1 MAGSNDI
8 VSRFRNME
16 VEKDTDT
23 PSERISNYLMNST
36 QLSRSQLEKD
46 VYKLASQGNDV
57 FHNKTIKRLD
67 KDTNDIYW
75 WFGKIHGLENI
86 AFVPDEELA
95 RTNGNPVKL
104 QELVMKA
111 RRSGPPAKNFD
122 GLISQ
127 AMDNMARYKQVI
139 NQMTLNRSDRTKL
152 LALPF
157 FTQRRT
163 QGPAPKKGMWQYDY
177 FTELAGGKDWHHYDG
192 MEYDNEKKITAYNF
206 EKFLPASYLEHVDT
220 SSPQFRKDLKMATLL
235 QKTEYEK
242 HTELKKNYRNLMNV
256 LSYMNEDEGRSFV
269 HLLKSKNNDY
279 LNDIHGGKLEDMLSK
294 LAEEEGYAAKN
305 DYFLRKT
312 KLDYMKKD
320 DYPIEK
326 TKVKDL
332 FKNARAF
339 KERFTTEIGIYDTLP
354 RMIDYEKRHV
364 QEFIRN
370 ATGPF
375 LALRNEIG
383 LDMTG
388 RLSTAFLR
396 AKDLKEVKEEW
407 CDDPILD
414 HGFYYR
420 FNTQFLNLNM
430 TDHEDVF
437 VGPGEIK
444 QSGGKI
450 PQSHIDHV
458 KTRPFFD
465 FYNNTETNA
474 FELIEDLSDFEP
486 RLNFWRS
493 TYEEENL
500 APDEDDD
507 DDDEEE
513 DDDEEGQ
520 EEEEEE
526 EEGGA
531 DRRKDIGPKNFVD
544 YELTHNRLI
553 HEVHFSL
560 FSLRSLSLSLSR
572 PFSIDLSRS

>member
-1 MAGSNDI
+1 
-8 VSRFRNME
+8 
-16 VEKDTDT
+16 
-23 PSERISNYLMNST
+23 
-36 QLSRSQLEKD
+36 
-46 VYKLASQGNDV
+46 
-57 FHNKTIKRLD
+57 
-67 KDTNDIYW
+67 
-75 WFGKIHGLENI
+75 
-86 AFVPDEELA
+86 
-95 RTNGNPVKL
+95 
-104 QELVMKA
+104 
-111 RRSGPPAKNFD
+111 
-122 GLISQ
+122 
-127 AMDNMARYKQVI
+127 
-139 NQMTLNRSDRTKL
+139 
-152 LALPF
+152 
-157 FTQRRT
+157 
-163 QGPAPKKGMWQYDY
+163 
-177 FTELAGGKDWHHYDG
+177 
-192 MEYDNEKKITAYNF
+192 
-206 EKFLPASYLEHVDT
+206 
-220 SSPQFRKDLKMATLL
+220 
-235 QKTEYEK
+235 
-242 HTELKKNYRNLMNV
+242 MNV
-256 LSYMNEDEGRSFV
+256 LSYMNEDEGRSFI
-269 HLLKSKNNDY
+269 HLLKSKNKDY

-294 LAEEEGYAAKN
+294 IAEEEGYAAKN

-444 QSGGKI
+444 QSGGPI

-465 FYNNTETNA
+465 FYNNTETKA

-500 APDEDDD
+500 APEEDDD
-507 DDDEEE
+507 DDDEDE
-513 DDDEEGQ
+513 DDDEEGPYTYTMPEFAEQ
-520 EEEEEE
+520 EYDEEEYEAVDWEPE
-526 EEGGA
+526 MNKMKTRPSPSTFFGENEKLEDKYEDIELDSFMKFLDVKPFLSWR
-531 DRRKDIGPKNFVD
+531 DRAG
-544 YELTHNRLI
+544 YHNRLGM
-553 HEVHFSL
+553 HTAEDFSQKVDPDYHIVAEAEREA
-560 FSLRSLSLSLSR
+560 FERRMFKRHRTGSTVRFVVDGSK
-572 PFSIDLSRS
+572 PKFGKKID